1 MIVCVRCGEHNAV
14 GTEFC
19 GACGTFLEWEGAS
32 ATVAEPARAAQ
43 PSAMQPAEQQG
54 AVPKHRARPTQPRP
68 AQPGD
73 LICGQCGSGNAPV
86 RRFCG
91 RCGASLVEAAA
102 VALPWWR
109 RWIPRREPKTLK
121 AGARP
126 GRDGVRRR
134 TGLGP
139 AARGF
144 FRVARWFVAVLL
156 VVSGALYGLHV
167 PFRQA
172 VNDQALSWK
181 RDVEDIF
188 VTRLDPVRPTG
199 VTATVERPDHP
210 GNLVSDNA
218 FNTYWAAPVDQG
230 ELALVLT
237 FDHPVDLRK
246 AIVRV
251 GVEKEFQSAHRPQ
264 KWHLVYSTGKTYDV
278 DLADTPDPQEITL
291 DNSAGSTSV
300 EVHVVALNRSLRG
313 TDVAISEIELFER
326 G

>member
-1 MIVCVRCGEHNAV
+1 MTVCVRCGEHNAV

-19 GACGTFLEWEGAS
+19 GACGAFLEWEGAD
-32 ATVAEPARAAQ
+32 ATVAEPARTVQ
-43 PSAMQPAEQQG
+43 PSAMQPAEQRT
-54 AVPKHRARPTQPRP
+54 AAPKHGPGPTRPRA

-91 RCGASLVEAAA
+91 RCGASLAEVAV

-109 RWIPRREPKTLK
+109 RWIPKREPATLK

-126 GRDGVRRR
+126 GRDGVHRR

-139 AARGF
+139 AVRGVL
-144 FRVARWFVAVLL
+144 RVVRWLVAVLL
-156 VVSGALYGLHV
+156 VVSAALYGLYS

-181 RDVEDIF
+181 QDVEDVF
-188 VTRLDPVRPTG
+188 VTRLAPVRPTA

-210 GNLVSDNA
+210 GNLVVDNA

-230 ELALVLT
+230 EPALVLT

-251 GVEKEFQSAHRPQ
+251 GVEKEFQSAHRPRS
-264 KWHLVYSTGKTYDV
+264 WHLVYSTGKTYDV

-291 DNSAGSTSV
+291 DNGEGSTSV
-300 EVHVVALNRSLRG
+300 EVHVVALHRSLQG

>member
-1 MIVCVRCGEHNAV
+1 MIVCVGCGEHNAA

-19 GACGTFLEWEGAS
+19 TACGAFLKWEG
-32 ATVAEPARAAQ
+32 ATVAEPARTAQ
-43 PSAMQPAEQQG
+43 PSAMQPTEQQT
-54 AVPKHRARPTQPRP
+54 AVPKHRPRPTQPRP
-68 AQPGD
+68 PQPGD

-91 RCGASLVEAAA
+91 RCGATLVEAAVVA
-102 VALPWWR
+102 VPWWR
-109 RWIPRREPKTLK
+109 RWIPKRRSKTLK

-126 GRDGVRRR
+126 SR

-139 AARGF
+139 AVRGF
-144 FRVARWFVAVLL
+144 GRVFRWSVAVLL
-156 VVSGALYGLHV
+156 LVSGALYGLHV
-167 PFRQA
+167 PFRHA

-181 RDVEDIF
+181 RDVEDVF
-188 VTRLDPVRPTG
+188 VTRLNPVRPTG

-210 GNLVSDNA
+210 GSLVGDNA

-230 ELALVLT
+230 EPALVLT

-251 GVEKEFQSAHRPQ
+251 GIEKEFQSAHRPR
-264 KWHLVYSTGKTYDV
+264 KWHLVYSTGKTFDV
-278 DLADTPDPQEITL
+278 ELADTPDPQEVAL

-300 EVHVVALNRSLRG
+300 ELHVVALNRSLQG
-313 TDVAISEIELFER
+313 TDVAISEIEFFER